1 MQRSYRVEGTGLGLR
16 RTHMGP
22 LQDHIPD
29 EISFFEVA
37 PENWLGVGGRLGEAF
52 DRVSVQRPLICHGL
66 LLNLGGPDPLDV
78 VFIERIKNFL
88 DSRQAIIYG
97 DHLSFCAAGGQLYE
111 LLPIP
116 FTDEAVHYVAAR
128 IREVQDRLERRIAVE
143 NPSYYVNLSTELDE
157 STFINAVLAEADC
170 ELLIDINNIYV
181 NSVNHGYDPQ
191 AFLASLPGERIAYA
205 HIAGHSQD
213 GDGLIVDTHGTP
225 IIDPVWSL
233 LEFAYHRFGVFP
245 TLLERDENIPPL
257 EEVLP
262 EVRRIVAT
270 QRRITACSDG
280 MAA

>member
-1 MQRSYRVEGTGLGLR
+1 MQRTYRVNGTGLGLR

-52 DRVSVQRPLICHGL
+52 ERINCQRPLICHGL

-78 VFIERIKNFL
+78 AFIARSKSFL
-88 DSRQAIIYG
+88 DAHRAVIYG

-111 LLPIP
+111 LLPMP
-116 FTDEAVHYVAAR
+116 FTEEAVHHVAAR
-128 IREVQDRLERRIAVE
+128 IREVQERLERRIAVE
-143 NPSYYVNLSTELDE
+143 NPSYYVRLADELDE

-170 ELLIDINNIYV
+170 GLLIDINNIYV
-181 NSVNHGYDPQ
+181 NSVNHAYDPQ

-205 HIAGHSQD
+205 HIAGHVRDS
-213 GDGLIVDTHGTP
+213 DGLLVDTHGTSL
-225 IIDPVWSL
+225 IEPVWEL
-233 LEFAYHRFGVFP
+233 LEFAYQRFGVFP

-257 EEVLP
+257 EELLP
-262 EVRRIVAT
+262 ELRRIVAL
-270 QRRITACSDG
+270 QQQYTARSG
-280 MAA
+280 GRAA